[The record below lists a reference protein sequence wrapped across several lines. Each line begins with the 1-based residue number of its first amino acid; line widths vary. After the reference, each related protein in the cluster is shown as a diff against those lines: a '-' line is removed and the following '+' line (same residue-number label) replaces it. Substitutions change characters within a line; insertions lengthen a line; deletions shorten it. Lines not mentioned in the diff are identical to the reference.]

1 MSYTLFAED
10 CDIRTSEL
18 YRAILVGM
26 HELSEDRAILLELV
40 TQLLEWRKAQVEQKK
55 ERESGPCKVIINN
68 KAFRRSSKLTLQ
80 QALSRV
86 HLLLCASRV
95 AS

>member
-55 ERESGPCKVIINN
+55 ERESGPCKV
-68 KAFRRSSKLTLQ
+68 S
-80 QALSRV
+80 
-86 HLLLCASRV
+86 
-95 AS
+95 